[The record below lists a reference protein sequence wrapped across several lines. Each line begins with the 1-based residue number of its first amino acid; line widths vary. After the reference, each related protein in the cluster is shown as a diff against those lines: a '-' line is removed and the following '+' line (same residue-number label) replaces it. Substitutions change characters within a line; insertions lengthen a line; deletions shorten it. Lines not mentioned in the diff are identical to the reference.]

1 MRCNHKTPKGNIMST
16 FFLIVQGALFG
27 YLVDIS
33 YPISE
38 GWTGLAFIAA
48 NAVCTVFYGAV
59 KKSEG

>member
-1 MRCNHKTPKGNIMST
+1 MST